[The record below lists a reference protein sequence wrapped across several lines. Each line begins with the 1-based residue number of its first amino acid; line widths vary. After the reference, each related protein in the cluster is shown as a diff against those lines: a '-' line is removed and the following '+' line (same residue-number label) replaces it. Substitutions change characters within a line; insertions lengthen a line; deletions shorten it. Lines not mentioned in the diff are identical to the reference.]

1 MTAEKIL
8 AEANEQKDEIVGI
21 RRHLH
26 QNAEI
31 GFKLENTVKFVKSKL
46 SEMGIECN
54 DCGHSGVVAVIGKCD
69 EGSVLLLRADMDAL
83 PIREESGEEFASES
97 GNMHACG
104 HDMHTAMLLGAAR
117 ILKAHESEL
126 RGRVKL
132 MLQPAEE
139 LLEGAK
145 NMIESGV
152 LEDPRPDAAM
162 MLHVMTGVP
171 LEVGTA
177 IVSSGGVSAPA
188 ADYFEITVS
197 GKGCHGSMPNAG
209 VDPITAAAHIVTGLH
224 NIKSMELSMSER
236 AVLTVGRISAGDAA
250 NVIPDAAKLSGTMRA
265 FDENTRE
272 FIKERICEIAGL
284 AAKTF
289 RAEAKVEF
297 TSGCPSLLNND
308 ELSESVYNYA
318 KELFGEG
325 RVFTS
330 DEMREK
336 SDRTNETSGSEDFAY
351 VSREVPS
358 IMVALAAG
366 STERGYTHPLH
377 HPSVRFDEEA
387 LVSGS
392 ALFAFTAMRYLEDVK
407 K

>member
-8 AEANEQKDEIVGI
+8 AEANRIKDEIIEI

-26 QNAEI
+26 KNAET
-31 GFKLENTVKFVKSKL
+31 GFELENTVAFVKTKL
-46 SEMGIECN
+46 AEMGIKCS
-54 DCGHSGVVAVIGKCD
+54 DCGCSGVTALIGAKND
-69 EGSVLLLRADMDAL
+69 GRVLLLRADMDAL
-83 PIREESGEEFASES
+83 PIREESGEEFASTGE
-97 GNMHACG
+97 GMHACG
-104 HDMHTAMLLGAAR
+104 HDMHTAMLLGAAK
-117 ILKAHESEL
+117 ILKAHENEL
-126 RGRVKL
+126 CGKVIF
-132 MLQPAEE
+132 MFQPAEE

-152 LEDPRPDAAM
+152 LENPRPDAAM
-162 MLHVMTGVP
+162 MIHVMTGIP
-171 LEVGTA
+171 LEAGSVV
-177 IVSSGGVSAPA
+177 VSSGGVSAPA
-188 ADYFEITVS
+188 ADYFEITVR

-224 NIKSMELSMSER
+224 NIKSMELAMSER
-236 AVLTVGRISAGDAA
+236 AALTVGSIRAGDAA
-250 NVIPDAAKLSGTMRA
+250 NVIPDAATLSGTMRA

-272 FIKERICEIAGL
+272 FMKKRICEISEL

-297 TSGCPSLLNND
+297 TSGCPSLLND
-308 ELSESVYNYA
+308 GELSQRVYGYA
-318 KELFGEG
+318 RELFGEG

-330 DEMREK
+330 DELRAK

-351 VSREVPS
+351 VSRDVPS

-377 HPSVRFDEEA
+377 HPSVRFDEDA
-387 LVSGS
+387 LPSGS
-392 ALFAFTAMRYLEDVK
+392 ALLAFTAMRYLED
-407 K
+407 

>member
-8 AEANEQKDEIVGI
+8 AEANKIKDDIIEI

-26 QNAEI
+26 KNAEI
-31 GFKLENTVKFVKSKL
+31 GFELKNTVAFVKEKL
-46 SEMGIECN
+46 SEMGIKCS
-54 DCGHSGVVAVIGKCD
+54 DCGRSGVVALVGKKSDGRVI
-69 EGSVLLLRADMDAL
+69 LLRADMDAL
-83 PIREESGEEFASES
+83 PIREESGEDFTSTGGS
-97 GNMHACG
+97 MHACG
-104 HDMHTAMLLGAAR
+104 HDMHTAMLLGAAK
-117 ILKAHESEL
+117 ILKSHEDEL

-132 MLQPAEE
+132 MFQPAEE

-152 LEDPRPDAAM
+152 LENPRPDAAM
-162 MLHVMTGVP
+162 MLHVMTDVP
-171 LEVGTA
+171 LEAGMA

-188 ADYFEITVS
+188 ADYFNIAVS

-224 NIKSMELSMSER
+224 NIKSMEISMSER
-236 AVLTVGRISAGDAA
+236 AALTVGSLSAGDAA
-250 NVIPDAAKLSGTMRA
+250 NVIPDTARLSGTMRA

-272 FIKERICEIAGL
+272 FMKKRICEISEL
-284 AAKTF
+284 AAKAF
-289 RAEAKVEF
+289 RAETKVEF
-297 TSGCPSLLNND
+297 TSGCPSLLND
-308 ELSESVYNYA
+308 KSLSASVYGFA
-318 KELFGEG
+318 RELLGES

-330 DEMREK
+330 GELAEK
-336 SDRTNETSGSEDFAY
+336 SERSNETSGSEDFAY

-377 HPSVRFDEEA
+377 HPAVRFDEDA
-387 LVSGS
+387 LPSGS
-392 ALFAFTAMRYLEDVK
+392 ALLAFTAMRYLED
-407 K
+407 